1 MEFLGG
7 GFVLTI
13 GGMRLRVRIALEE
26 TPCECAGHGKAPAAA
41 REEREH
47 DRSARRT
54 YRVHPR

>member
-1 MEFLGG
+1 MEWLGS

-13 GGMRLRVRIALEE
+13 GGVRLRVRVALEDA
-26 TPCECAGHGKAPAAA
+26 PCECAAHGKAPAAA

-47 DRSARRT
+47 ELPGRPT